1 MPVCAIISFRLG
13 QHDGVSVVAQ
23 HWQQILTDLGFE
35 TYTIAGEGRADI
47 LLPGLAR
54 YATEPPTATE
64 LEQALAPS
72 DFALVENIGTI
83 PMNLPASLEMLKT
96 LKGHS
101 AIMHHHD
108 PSWQREHWMHITDLP
123 GDDQAWQHV
132 VINDITQV
140 QMAARSFDA
149 TRIYN
154 PFETNPEPGDRAACR
169 SRLGVS
175 DEELLVFHPVRAI
188 RRKNVPA
195 AVRLAE
201 KLGGVYWLAG
211 PPEDGYG
218 PTLDSILREAEC
230 RVVAPVGGG
239 GARGAEVGSGIAGDS
254 GGAGDGSR
262 DNSDLTNHHAISAND
277 MYAAADLVVYPSWWE
292 GFGNPP
298 VEAAIHHLP
307 AVVGD
312 YPVAQELRQL
322 GFKWFYPW
330 EISDVANFLASPDR
344 ELLDHNFALAEQH
357 FSFPVIQAQVKN
369 LLEKSGWL

>member
-54 YATEPPTATE
+54 YATEPPTAAD
-64 LEQALAPS
+64 LRQALNPS

-83 PMNLPASLEMLKT
+83 PMNLPASLELLKT
-96 LKGHS
+96 LKGRP

-108 PSWQREHWMHITDLP
+108 PPWQREHWMHITDLP

-132 VINDITQV
+132 VINDITQA
-140 QMAARSFDA
+140 QMATRGFDA

-175 DEELLVFHPVRAI
+175 DEELLMFHPVRAI

-239 GARGAEVGSGIAGDS
+239 GA
-254 GGAGDGSR
+254 GDGSR

-277 MYAAADLVVYPSWWE
+277 VYAAADLVVYPSWWE

-298 VEAAIHHLP
+298 VEAAIHRLP

-357 FSFPVIQAQVKN
+357 FSFPVIQAQVKG
-369 LLEKSGWL
+369 LLKKSGWL